1 MPTSVNGLHI
11 GVKRRPALCYDDF
24 NAKIRAQRS
33 TASACRHPDDGGI
46 CMHVPTGAGANRD
59 TRHRGHCHRRRS
71 RRSPN
76 VNTNA
81 YSRTHCYTRYCGH
94 GRCRSIGHHRRR
106 AAHFDTFYYRPYS
119 YSRQPPLRNPFPLE
133 PAPDYSPLTAGGKHT
148 CQLQADA
155 TVLCWGADDKGQSN
169 PAGRRVP
176 ICQRRR

>member
-33 TASACRHPDDGGI
+33 TASACRHLGDGGI

-59 TRHRGHCHRRRS
+59 TRHRSHYHRRRS

-81 YSRTHCYTRYCGH
+81 HSRTHCYTRYCGH

-106 AAHFDTFYYRPYS
+106 AAHFDTFYYRPYPYPANRLS
-119 YSRQPPLRNPFPLE
+119 ATRPRWSHRPRLHPTNRRQQTHL
-133 PAPDYSPLTAGGKHT
+133 PAPSRRHCP
-148 CQLQADA
+148 
-155 TVLCWGADDKGQSN
+155 VL
-169 PAGRRVP
+169 GRR
-176 ICQRRR
+176 